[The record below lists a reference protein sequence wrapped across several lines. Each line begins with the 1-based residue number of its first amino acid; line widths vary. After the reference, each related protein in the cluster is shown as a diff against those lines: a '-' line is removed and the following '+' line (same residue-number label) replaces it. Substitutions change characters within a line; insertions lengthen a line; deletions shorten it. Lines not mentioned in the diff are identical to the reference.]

1 MSELDKLNPT
11 LKKILDDIFINGPDC
26 AKFISRRLSLELRF
40 TMDSLSELEKMELL
54 EKVQGTFLMK
64 PGMKKPKH
72 MNHTY
77 YKISRKAKLLYRN
90 TQ

>member
-1 MSELDKLNPT
+1 MSEIDNLNPE
-11 LKKILDDIFINGPDC
+11 LKKILDDILKKGPDC
-26 AKFISRRLSLELRF
+26 AKFISRRLSLELRT
-40 TMDSLSELEKMELL
+40 TMDYLEELEKLGLL

-77 YKISRKAKLLYRN
+77 YQLSRKAKHHYR
-90 TQ
+90 